1 MFGNYCQCTPD
12 ASWIACTLL
21 CCPSSRYW
29 SGSVLPWIPGS
40 AGLRILA
47 DVWRKSH
54 LLLGQ
59 AICSVHSWQHCH
71 AGLLGMLGM
80 LGCYLNAQLGHH
92 PFLGRAPCIPTVFS
106 HKWQLPFLTIPY
118 FINSLSIHCSTPAT
132 GASPPHLSDLKETV
146 ALYSHTDLQFL
157 LFIPYAVCICAWALQ
172 RGT

>member
-1 MFGNYCQCTPD
+1 MHSGH
-12 ASWIACTLL
+12 LL
-21 CCPSSRYW
+21 DCLCPVVLSLQQILERFSSPMNTWVCRSKDSCRCLKKVSFTSW
-29 SGSVLPWIPGS
+29 SG
-40 AGLRILA
+40 
-47 DVWRKSH
+47 H
-54 LLLGQ
+54 LQRTLMTTL
-59 AICSVHSWQHCH
+59 S
-71 AGLLGMLGM
+71 M

-157 LFIPYAVCICAWALQ
+157 LFIPYAACICAWALQ